1 VEGGPNPSSREP
13 RLWLIL
19 SVIGVMA
26 VVIGFVA
33 LVTDGPSPST
43 TTSSTVATSTT
54 GSSTTTTLETSSTS
68 TTATT
73 STSSTTT
80 VTQPGQTEY
89 DVIVVGDGLG
99 GATAATVAARL
110 GADTLLL
117 SPIGYLG
124 GQAGAAGVSTM
135 DEGGNRYVLRRAGVY
150 KELVNHAQFKYG
162 INNVGDCYF
171 IDDPLCPEP
180 LAIDEFFRNTLG
192 EVGVDV
198 VPVREINGV
207 VQEGNRVTGV
217 VVDDI
222 EYRAAVVIDA
232 TEFSDLYPL
241 IDGLEYEV
249 GDPAGCV
256 QDTTWLA
263 IRSWYPG
270 GAPTNLVPPQDAIA
284 QLYAVYGPES
294 DRWLDH
300 FRGEVVNLGQPVGAG
315 PTVLP
320 WDIAT
325 ETAYRALADSRS
337 DITALPDAPT
347 ITKTGVNYAND
358 SALTVAA
365 IDDPV
370 AREQEF
376 RKALHITYAYLWY
389 LRWELGVTDWGVSND
404 MGFSKGT
411 RLLEDDL
418 IPDEIEINL
427 PPFPYVREGRRLVA
441 TYNLGAADLADTVR
455 EHHRF
460 DDAVMLGG
468 YFTDFHGCPPTDEV
482 SGYGLFEVPIGV
494 FIPARI
500 DGFLPGIA
508 RAAGVSRVGSAAVRT
523 QPEEMWGGQV
533 AGTIAGLAV
542 ANDILP
548 RDVPTADV
556 QNELRASGLVFF
568 LPG

>member
-1 VEGGPNPSSREP
+1 MAGGPEPSLGRP
-13 RLWLIL
+13 RLWPILGGLGITVVLI
-19 SVIGVMA
+19 
-26 VVIGFVA
+26 A
-33 LVTDGPSPST
+33 LVLQVTGGPTPT
-43 TTSSTVATSTT
+43 TTTSTT
-54 GSSTTTTLETSSTS
+54 GPTTTASTS
-68 TTATT
+68 TTLEPESTT
-73 STSSTTT
+73 SSSAPSTTAT
-80 VTQPGQTEY
+80 VTLPRQTEY
-89 DVIVVGDGLG
+89 DVIVVGDGMG

-135 DEGGNRYVLRRAGVY
+135 DEGGNRYVLRRAGIY
-150 KELVNHAQFKYG
+150 KELVNFAQFKYG
-162 INNVGDCYF
+162 PGNVGDCYF

-180 LAIDEFFRNTLG
+180 LAVDEFFRNTLG
-192 EVGVDV
+192 ADGVDIV
-198 VPVREINGV
+198 QTTDISGV
-207 VQEGNRVTGV
+207 LQEGNRVTGV
-217 VVDDI
+217 VVEGI
-222 EYRAAVVIDA
+222 EYTAAVVIDA

-263 IRSWYPG
+263 IRSWYPNG
-270 GAPTNLVPPQDAIA
+270 QTPPQLVPPQDAIA
-284 QLYAVYGPES
+284 QLYAIYGSES

-300 FRGEVVNLGQPVGAG
+300 FRGEVVGNTGRPIGSG

-320 WDIAT
+320 WDVDT
-325 ETAYRALADSRS
+325 ETAYRALAESRQELSLIS
-337 DITALPDAPT
+337 DVPS

-365 IDDPV
+365 IEDPV
-370 AREQEF
+370 VREQEF
-376 RKALHITYAYLWY
+376 RKALHITYAFLWY
-389 LRWELGVTDWGVSND
+389 LRWEVGLTDWGVAND
-404 MGFSKGT
+404 MQFERGT
-411 RLLEDDL
+411 RLLWDDL
-418 IPDEIEINL
+418 IPDDLEANL
-427 PPFPYVREGRRLVA
+427 PPFPYIREGRRLIA
-441 TYNLGAADLADTVR
+441 GYNLGAADLADTVR
-455 EHHRF
+455 ERHRF

-494 FIPARI
+494 FIPAQI
-500 DGFLPGIA
+500 DGFLPGLA
-508 RAAGVSRVGSAAVRT
+508 RAAGVSRVGSAAMRT

-542 ANDILP
+542 ATGLQP
-548 RDVPTADV
+548 REVPTIDV
-556 QNELRASGLVFF
+556 QNQLREAGLVFF